1 VATLLDFKMVTEY
14 TAEFPYYDRDEY
26 EFNVW
31 ITFSE
36 TIEMDSDYEERKLLS
51 IDDFDAVSRG
61 RDLHTEEGSD
71 VWEKAKESVRDM
83 TLDNIQERDYS

>member
-1 VATLLDFKMVTEY
+1 MVTEY
-14 TAEFPYYDRDEY
+14 NAEFTYWDRDEY

-71 VWEKAKESVRDM
+71 VWAMAEKLVRERCI

>member
-1 VATLLDFKMVTEY
+1 MVTLLDFKMVTEY

-36 TIEMDSDYEERKLLS
+36 TIERDLDYEERKLLS

-71 VWEKAKESVRDM
+71 AWAAAKEAVRYM